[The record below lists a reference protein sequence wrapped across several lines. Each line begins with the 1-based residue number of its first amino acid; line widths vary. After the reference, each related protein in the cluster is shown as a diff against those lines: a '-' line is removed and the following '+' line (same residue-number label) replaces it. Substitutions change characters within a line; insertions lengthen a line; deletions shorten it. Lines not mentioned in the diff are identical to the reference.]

1 MNNGETLFVIYKE
14 TEKVTSLTVKI
25 KKRQFY
31 IEILLNKRLWDYMA
45 IKITQLQVRSSLFNE
60 CQWYT
65 KFSVEEP

>member
-31 IEILLNKRLWDYMA
+31 IEILLKKRLWDYMA

-60 CQWYT
+60 CH
-65 KFSVEEP
+65 